1 MTFSEQFN
9 QKVDI
14 LVDRLMKFSNGKQVV
29 NLFEEFNHA
38 TLDAVRLH
46 KKNLL
51 IKVK

>member
-29 NLFEEFNHA
+29 NLLEEFNHA
-38 TLDAVRLH
+38 TLYAVRLQ
-46 KKNLL
+46 
-51 IKVK
+51 